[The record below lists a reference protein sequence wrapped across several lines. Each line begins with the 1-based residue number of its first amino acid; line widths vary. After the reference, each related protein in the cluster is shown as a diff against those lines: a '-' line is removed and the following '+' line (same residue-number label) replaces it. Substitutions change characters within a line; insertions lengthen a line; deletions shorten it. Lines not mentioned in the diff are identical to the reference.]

1 MDCVR
6 CKRGID
12 SLAAICPFCNWNQTV
27 PPPAREFVPEQV
39 TNYKP
44 AEETSLRK
52 KAMFAGAGVLL
63 LIAAFFVGMVINSDG
78 APRTAPQTL
87 EEQAEERSQAGTPR
101 RANTTLIPVDER
113 AGIEAPI
120 TSAPAAV
127 AEDSTTSD
135 VQRTDAT
142 AVSATEYAVMA
153 KRAQEEKERMAA
165 AVDPRSITG
174 SPYVAPRTP
183 RKAALP
189 PPMTSA
195 SSASSASSHSASAS
209 RRTRPVLEYRPLPA
223 MTARGTARLRLMVG
237 ADGRVREVDIERPLS
252 GNTAQLLA
260 AVQRWRFKPA
270 TENGEPVAAPFSVE
284 ISFDR

>member
-1 MDCVR
+1 MECVR

-12 SLAAICPFCNWNQTV
+12 SWARICPFCNWNQST
-27 PPPAREFVPEQV
+27 PLPTREFVPEQV
-39 TNYKP
+39 ANYKP
-44 AEETSLRK
+44 PEETSLRK

-63 LIAAFFVGMVINSDG
+63 LIGAFFVGMVINSDG
-78 APRTAPQTL
+78 APKNAPQTL
-87 EEQAEERSQAGTPR
+87 DEQTAERNDAGNPR
-101 RANTTLIPVDER
+101 RADTTLVPTNER
-113 AGIEAPI
+113 GGFEAPI
-120 TSAPAAV
+120 TSAPSAV
-127 AEDSTTSD
+127 AEGGTTSD

-142 AVSATEYAVMA
+142 AVSATEYIVMA

-174 SPYVAPRTP
+174 SPYVAPPP
-183 RKAALP
+183 RKTPPPQKTLP

-195 SSASSASSHSASAS
+195 STHADNAS

-223 MTARGTARLRLMVG
+223 ISARGSARLRLLVG
-237 ADGRVREVDIERPLS
+237 ADGRVREVDIERPLA

-270 TENGEPVAAPFSVE
+270 TENGEPVAAPYSVE
-284 ISFDR
+284 ISFRQ